1 MDPRIAPLAG
11 ALRLNRRL
19 YKNCLEGITEEQARV
34 RPSDTT
40 NSAVFVAAHMAES
53 RYYTLKVLGAERN
66 NPLAPS
72 LGEWRGI
79 DEIQEWPSLAEIE
92 SAWND
97 ASAALDA
104 RLADIT
110 PAQLDAPS
118 GTQMPIEDTSVLGL
132 FTFMVQHDSYHLGQ
146 LSLLRKHCGLPAMAY
161 S

>member
-11 ALRLNRRL
+11 TLRLNSRL
-19 YKNCLEGITEEQARV
+19 FKNCLADLTEEQARI

-40 NSAVFVAAHMAES
+40 NSAAFVAAHMAQS
-53 RYYTLKVLGAERN
+53 RYYTLKVLGAERP
-66 NPLAPS
+66 NPLVPY

-79 DEIQEWPSLAEIE
+79 DEIQEWPTLPEIE

-97 ASAALDA
+97 ASTALDA
-104 RLADIT
+104 RLAAIA
-110 PAQLDAPS
+110 PAELDAAS
-118 GTQMPIEDTSVLGL
+118 GTQMPIEDTSLLGL

-146 LSLLRKHCGLPAMAY
+146 LSLLRKHCGLPAMKY